1 MLAYEVGTDLTLF
14 LSKWMI
20 ASSHTTT
27 FTDTTYMKLYLH
39 TGYASSVY
47 VYTHTHIHTHTHTH
61 CFDSID
67 LYVHFQYHYHTF
79 KISIA
84 YSIF

>member
-1 MLAYEVGTDLTLF
+1 MLAYEIGTDLTLF

-27 FTDTTYMKLYLH
+27 FTDTTYMKLYLY

-47 VYTHTHIHTHTHTH
+47 VYTHTHTHTHTHTVLTLL
-61 CFDSID
+61 I
-67 LYVHFQYHYHTF
+67 YM
-79 KISIA
+79 
-84 YSIF
+84 SIFSTITTLLKLV